1 MNLTVYYSCNCRL
14 CKREDPDPLCG
25 ILAQYATF
33 VHPRNSANY
42 RDEVIRTES
51 SYYSDRMPTSETG
64 GERTT
69 KDERERSSPSNGSI
83 LGNDDGDGVPP
94 ELRAAMPNVV
104 WSRQED
110 PSDDKVGQ
118 FFISGARR
126 ATADQWMIIRGM
138 SFNSGKHLEAR
149 NAWHHR

>member
-1 MNLTVYYSCNCRL
+1 MSLFR
-14 CKREDPDPLCG
+14 
-25 ILAQYATF
+25 ILHVQLLLP
-33 VHPRNSANY
+33 PRYGDAKSAHCIELKIN
-42 RDEVIRTES
+42 
-51 SYYSDRMPTSETG
+51 SDRMPTSSESG

-69 KDERERSSPSNGSI
+69 KEERSSPSNGSI

-118 FFISGARR
+118 FLF
-126 ATADQWMIIRGM
+126 
-138 SFNSGKHLEAR
+138 
-149 NAWHHR
+149 